1 MTILLLCTSVY
12 VFFIILDIIPIIK
25 SKQWKVFGIYAVL
38 ITTAYVLTVLNE
50 LGVKLPSPATPL
62 KQIVTAVVGK

>member
-25 SKQWKVFGIYAVL
+25 SKQWKVFGIYAIL
-38 ITTAYVLTVLNE
+38 ITTAYVMTVLNE
-50 LGVKLPSPATPL
+50 LGVELPSPATPL
-62 KQIVTAVVGK
+62 KQIVTTIVGR